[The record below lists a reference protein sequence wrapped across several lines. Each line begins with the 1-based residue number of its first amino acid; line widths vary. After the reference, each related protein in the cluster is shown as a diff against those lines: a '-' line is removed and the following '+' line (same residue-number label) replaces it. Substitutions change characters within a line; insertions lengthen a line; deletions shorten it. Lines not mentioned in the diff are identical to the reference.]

1 MISICYK
8 IADAV
13 NLGSPFLW
21 QSSSSS
27 SSSLSD
33 FNRSVSTKAKVADAS
48 VTAALA
54 AGAAYSDQVG
64 WVAK

>member
-21 QSSSSS
+21 QS

>member
-13 NLGSPFLW
+13 NLGSHFLW
-21 QSSSSS
+21 QSSSSF
-27 SSSLSD
+27 SD

-54 AGAAYSDQVG
+54 ADAAYSDQVG
-64 WVAK
+64 WGAK

>member
-21 QSSSSS
+21 QSSSF
-27 SSSLSD
+27 SD

-54 AGAAYSDQVG
+54 ADAAYSDQVG
-64 WVAK
+64 WGAK